1 MAQLKPITIFKPNDL
16 VKMCVSILSGV
27 WLWTHTLHTYVRIH
41 KYVHTYIRQ
50 DMTTTRKNHILD
62 WQTTHLRHDIT
73 DTQAASEMS
82 NIGMQQPSVITYGH

>member
-1 MAQLKPITIFKPNDL
+1 MTCQQDDKTWQHDKT
-16 VKMCVSILSGV
+16 
-27 WLWTHTLHTYVRIH
+27 W
-41 KYVHTYIRQ
+41 Q

-82 NIGMQQPSVITYGH
+82 NIGMQQPSVLTYMEDKRQKHKLLTKVENLLLGISRLKKIIIKKK